1 MSINKLTLKRINADF
16 KKFNEAEKENMYVYP
31 NPENV
36 LEIYFLI
43 IGLPGSPYENGHYI
57 GKLVHNPEY
66 PIKAPDYYMLTPSGR
81 FDINKKICLTN
92 SSYHQADWVAG
103 AWNLV
108 TMLEGLSSVF
118 HSDIKEDK
126 VGISH
131 LTNTLEKDII
141 RLRDESIEY
150 NNKNYLHIYNNFSIK
165 K

>member
-16 KKFNEAEKENMYVYP
+16 KKFNEAEKENMYIYP

-43 IGLPGSPYENGHYI
+43 IGHPGSPYENGHYI

-141 RLRDESIEY
+141 RMRDESIEY
-150 NNKNYLHIYNNFSIK
+150 NNKNLSHIYNNFSIK